1 MAKCKTFN
9 QATLPKIS
17 TTRSNQIIS
26 NLDSAIFF
34 SSFSS
39 IHLRLVNL
47 QNEYLINQ
55 IDFIYINVWV
65 YTL

>member
-17 TTRSNQIIS
+17 TTRSNQIIL

-34 SSFSS
+34 SSFRFM
-39 IHLRLVNL
+39 HTKLVNL

-55 IDFIYINVWV
+55 IDLIYINAWV